1 MLVAGCFFSGRNRRQ
16 TVEMKISEKRNKGNN
31 RYRCLNVTTL
41 SWPLGWITALFI
53 FRKKRETLS
62 SNREIILSEVIF
74 CGVVCE
80 FKFDIVS
87 ETNLTRGEGSNA
99 LSGKRRHETRCRWSP
114 KKAFKSM
121 TLKFGFWV
129 MSWRFWRQSWVG
141 HEQVVI
147 GWFGVICYPWH
158 NKLEK

>member
-1 MLVAGCFFSGRNRRQ
+1 LDIFPSSRFSPFGASRVSPLGHSSPNVTIISFFRVHLKDHRYIFSIAFTLYFCVFRGEISNRRQ

-53 FRKKRETLS
+53 FRKKNTLELY
-62 SNREIILSEVIF
+62 REIILSEVIF

-87 ETNLTRGEGSNA
+87 EKPNLTRGEGINV
-99 LSGKRRHETRCRWSP
+99 LC
-114 KKAFKSM
+114 
-121 TLKFGFWV
+121 LV
-129 MSWRFWRQSWVG
+129 
-141 HEQVVI
+141 
-147 GWFGVICYPWH
+147 
-158 NKLEK
+158 